1 MLRKIS
7 AVAAGV
13 VTWMVFVSLVNFV
26 PRLGWPAYATAE
38 PALDFTVGMMIMRLA
53 MSALGSLL
61 SGYVAAWIEHGD
73 KAGWIAGLILLLLF
87 LPDHISLWTRF
98 PAWYHIL
105 FLVSLPL
112 LGWVGSRLRLGK
124 ASAA

>member
-1 MLRKIS
+1 MLRKVS

-13 VTWMVFVSLVNFV
+13 VTWMVFVTLVNFV
-26 PRLGWPAYATAE
+26 PRLGWPAYAAAE
-38 PALDFTVGMMIMRLA
+38 PALDFTLGMMIMRLA

-87 LPDHISLWTRF
+87 LPDHVSLWARF

-105 FLVSLPL
+105 FLISLPL
-112 LGWVGSRLRLGK
+112 LGWAGSKLRKPPAG
-124 ASAA
+124 